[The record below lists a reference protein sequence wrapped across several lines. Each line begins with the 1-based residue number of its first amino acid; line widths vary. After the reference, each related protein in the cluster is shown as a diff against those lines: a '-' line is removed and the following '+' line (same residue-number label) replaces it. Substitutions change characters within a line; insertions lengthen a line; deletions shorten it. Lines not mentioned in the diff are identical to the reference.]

1 MAVKIM
7 KIPDLDSE
15 EKRLKIIQKLK
26 KEIALSKN
34 LKHKNVVNYL
44 DSCIVNESEV
54 NIYMEYLPGG
64 SLQSLLKQHCEFEGF
79 DEDIIRRF
87 TK

>member
-1 MAVKIM
+1 MKIM

-15 EKRLKIIQKLK
+15 EKRQKIIQKLK

-34 LKHKNVVNYL
+34 LKHKNVVLYL
-44 DSCIVNESEV
+44 DSCIINESEV

-64 SLQSLLKQHCEFEGF
+64 SL
-79 DEDIIRRF
+79 
-87 TK
+87 